1 MAVNITVLSTFNDAG
16 LKKARS
22 EMDKLS
28 KKMDSTMSKT
38 VKSAGALGA
47 GVLAGVGVAVGALF
61 ALGST
66 FDDAYDRLRVN
77 TGKTGAELETLKTDL
92 RAVAA
97 QVPDSFGD
105 VSIALSGF
113 AQQLGLSGG
122 PLQDLS
128 LQILNLSRVTGTDL
142 AGNVD
147 AVAKVMKNFGVITAY
162 QGPALDVLFRASQ
175 VTGVSVS
182 DLAGQM
188 AAAGPVLRAAGFD
201 FQTSAAFVSQL
212 AKAGLETSDVMPAL
226 SKSLAGAAKQGIDAG
241 TYLGTAFDRIK
252 NSPNEIAA
260 GAAAME
266 AFGPKGAKM
275 AEIIRSGALSF
286 DELKA
291 SMAGGDSIN
300 QAATD
305 TEDAAEKFGKLKNR
319 IMLAIEPFA
328 TKVFDKIGEAMDWL
342 GPKVDQVTKYFQEH
356 EGVAKVVAYI
366 LGGALVLA
374 LIAVNAQLLLM
385 AFNVVMA
392 TWPIILII
400 AAIVLFV
407 AMVIYAWNNFDWFR
421 EAVLYVWASIKNAFY
436 MGLDVIK
443 TVFNSV
449 WGAIQWM
456 WEKFNWLKDMIGD
469 VFGGIKDA
477 VIGAFKT
484 AFNTVVDI
492 WNGTL
497 GKIGFTTPSWLGPLG
512 NKTFSVPTLTRWAH
526 EGGIVGG
533 APGANVP
540 MMLQTGEMVLSQDQQ
555 AMLLGRIN
563 GSGGG
568 GGGVTIN
575 VAVSPT
581 ADKAAI
587 GQTIAEALAAYERRS
602 GTSWRAA

>member
-28 KKMDSTMSKT
+28 KKMESTTSKT
-38 VKSAGALGA
+38 IKSAGALGA

-77 TGKTGAELETLKTDL
+77 TGKTGAELEVLKTDL

-97 QVPDSFGD
+97 LVPDSFGD
-105 VSIALSGF
+105 VSIALAGF
-113 AQQLGLSGG
+113 AQQLGLSGT

-128 LQILNLSRVTGTDL
+128 LQILNLSRITGTDL

-147 AVAKVMKNFGVITAY
+147 AVAKVLKNFGVITAF

-175 VTGVSVS
+175 LTGVSVG
-182 DLAGQM
+182 DLATQM

-212 AKAGLETSDVMPAL
+212 AKAGLDTSDVMPAL

-252 NSPNEIAA
+252 NSPDEIAA
-260 GAAAME
+260 GAAAID

-291 SMAGGDSIN
+291 SMGGGDTIN
-300 QAATD
+300 KAAAD

-342 GPKVDQVTKYFQEH
+342 GPKVDQVSKFFQEH
-356 EGVAKVVAYI
+356 EGVAKAVAVI
-366 LGGALVLA
+366 IGGALVLA
-374 LIAVNAQLLLM
+374 LIAVNVQLVMM
-385 AFNVVMA
+385 AINVIAA
-392 TWPIILII
+392 TWPVILII
-400 AAIVLFV
+400 ALI
-407 AMVIYAWNNFDWFR
+407 
-421 EAVLYVWASIKNAFY
+421 AVL
-436 MGLDVIK
+436 
-443 TVFNSV
+443 VFAIWMIWDALTKVDWGSV
-449 WGAIQWM
+449 W
-456 WEKFNWLKDMIGD
+456 D
-469 VFGGIKDA
+469 GIKDGLGVA
-477 VIGAFKT
+477 WDFIKSIFRKIWEGVQWVWDKFNDLKDSVGDIFIAIGNAIISPFKS
-484 AFNTVVDI
+484 AFNLIVDI
-492 WNGTL
+492 WNGTVGSL
-497 GKIGFTTPSWLGPLG
+497 SFEIPSWVPGGLGG
-512 NKTFSVPTLTRWAH
+512 KQFSLPRLTRWAH

-533 APGANVP
+533 TPGANVP

-575 VAVSPT
+575 VSVSPT

-587 GQTIAEALAAYERRS
+587 GQTIAEALSAYERRS
-602 GTSWRAA
+602 GAGWRAA